1 MVDEKEEILSN
12 YKQNETKQKQL
23 LEHKSSKTL

>member
-12 YKQNETKQKQL
+12 YKQNETKQKKP